1 MVDQWSCVMNNRSM
15 VTMTMTVALLPWVE
29 TDLRNGDG
37 VTWHERIA
45 ET

>member
-1 MVDQWSCVMNNRSM
+1 M
-15 VTMTMTVALLPWVE
+15 TMTMTVTVALLPWVQ

-45 ET
+45 ETNNI